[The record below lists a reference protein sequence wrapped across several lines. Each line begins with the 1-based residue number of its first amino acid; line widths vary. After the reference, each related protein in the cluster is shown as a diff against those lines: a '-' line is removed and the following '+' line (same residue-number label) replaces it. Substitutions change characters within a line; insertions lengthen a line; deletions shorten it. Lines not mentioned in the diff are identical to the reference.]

1 MSTLALA
8 MPPLSVS
15 ALLSMMGLFLAL
27 ALGAGHLFAAD
38 TNTKSTLV
46 TLTAASQSLPKC
58 LKIFNSSS
66 PMTKRERAQLRA
78 FRASLI
84 EAARLIAGTLLIAVA
99 VVSLPFLFAI
109 L

>member
-66 PMTKRERAQLRA
+66 PMTSREKAQI
-78 FRASLI
+78 RASLYAI
-84 EAARLIAGTLLIAVA
+84 VHDIFGGILLAGLTVALAFLLAVK
-99 VVSLPFLFAI
+99 
-109 L
+109 

>member
-1 MSTLALA
+1 
-8 MPPLSVS
+8 
-15 ALLSMMGLFLAL
+15 MGLFLAL

-46 TLTAASQSLPKC
+46 TLTAASQFLPKC

-66 PMTKRERAQLRA
+66 PMTKRELAHIRA

-84 EAARLIAGTLLIAVA
+84 ELARLTAGLLIMAA
-99 VVSLPFLFAI
+99 AIAALPFLFAI
-109 L
+109 R